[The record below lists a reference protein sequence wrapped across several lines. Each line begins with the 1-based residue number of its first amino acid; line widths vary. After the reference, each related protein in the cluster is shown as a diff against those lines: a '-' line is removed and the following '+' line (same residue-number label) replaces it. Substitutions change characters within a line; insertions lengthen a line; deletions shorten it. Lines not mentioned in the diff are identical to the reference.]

1 MGLKWFDKFKR
12 GLKKSTDK
20 VGNGINLIFKGK
32 KIEQKTLDELEDL
45 LISSDIG
52 VIFANKVIDKLR
64 NTKFL
69 NNDILKIKQ
78 QISDLIIEI
87 LLPLEKKIIC
97 DKSPFV
103 IFLVGVNGV
112 GKTATV
118 GKLAHRFISEKKKV
132 GLVAADTFR
141 AAAVE
146 QLEIWSKRT
155 NTVFFSSQSNTDPA
169 ALVYSSMMRAKKSGL
184 DILLVD
190 TAGRLHNKSNLMDE
204 LSKMI
209 RVIKKIEESAPN
221 EIILVL
227 DGNTGQNSIKQAE
240 KFKEVCNISSLI
252 ITKLDGTAKG
262 GAIIPISEKLKIPI
276 ISIGIGEKKEDLID
290 FKAKEFSKTL
300 LDC

>member
-118 GKLAHRFISEKKKV
+118 GKLAHRFISEKKKSW
-132 GLVAADTFR
+132 L
-141 AAAVE
+141 
-146 QLEIWSKRT
+146 
-155 NTVFFSSQSNTDPA
+155 
-169 ALVYSSMMRAKKSGL
+169 SG
-184 DILLVD
+184 
-190 TAGRLHNKSNLMDE
+190 R
-204 LSKMI
+204 
-209 RVIKKIEESAPN
+209 
-221 EIILVL
+221 
-227 DGNTGQNSIKQAE
+227 
-240 KFKEVCNISSLI
+240 
-252 ITKLDGTAKG
+252 
-262 GAIIPISEKLKIPI
+262 
-276 ISIGIGEKKEDLID
+276 
-290 FKAKEFSKTL
+290 
-300 LDC
+300 